1 MSNIAKALKAEISR
15 IGRKEAKS
23 AISPIAR
30 SNIALKK
37 FVADLRGR
45 VTALEKENKRLVAA
59 TKKVEA
65 AIPPKP
71 AAETSKARITSTT
84 IRSLRNRLGLS
95 QVGFAKLVG
104 VTPYSVHLWENK
116 DGPLSLRD
124 KTKAAILSVRG
135 LGAKEAKEKLA
146 EAETKS
152 KRIRTSSSKAK
163 KTRSAP

>member
-23 AISPIAR
+23 AISPIAK

-124 KTKAAILSVRG
+124 K
-135 LGAKEAKEKLA
+135 
-146 EAETKS
+146 KS
-152 KRIRTSSSKAK
+152 SNSFCQRVGGERSKGEIGGG
-163 KTRSAP
+163 